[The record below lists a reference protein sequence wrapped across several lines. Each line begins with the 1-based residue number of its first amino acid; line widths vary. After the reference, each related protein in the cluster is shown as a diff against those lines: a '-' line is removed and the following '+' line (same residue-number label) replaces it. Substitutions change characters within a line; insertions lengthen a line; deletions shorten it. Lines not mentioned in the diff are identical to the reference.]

1 MKYSHCSKMT
11 NVFNMSIFD
20 HKRLL
25 NQNDHWRLIPWN
37 SQSPGQLCAA
47 APRHDT
53 PSQSPVACACG
64 SKMTTRRQDEGLL
77 ANLDDPMWGVG
88 IRYLGTSAGCD
99 WNRDMMKDIT
109 NDNGNVWLAD
119 WFFSLFFFVAFA
131 DVYVFFCEG
140 ENKTNQLNVT
150 IHKLPH
156 FRVSSKH
163 VAGSISEGVMCLTLM
178 LCRCLSRFGP
188 KRGS

>member
-64 SKMTTRRQDEGLL
+64 SKMPTRRQDEGLL

-119 WFFSLFFFVAFA
+119 WFVSLFFLWLLRMFM
-131 DVYVFFCEG
+131 FFLVRVKIKQI
-140 ENKTNQLNVT
+140 NWMWQST
-150 IHKLPH
+150 I
-156 FRVSSKH
+156 F
-163 VAGSISEGVMCLTLM
+163 
-178 LCRCLSRFGP
+178 LSFELAQNM
-188 KRGS
+188 